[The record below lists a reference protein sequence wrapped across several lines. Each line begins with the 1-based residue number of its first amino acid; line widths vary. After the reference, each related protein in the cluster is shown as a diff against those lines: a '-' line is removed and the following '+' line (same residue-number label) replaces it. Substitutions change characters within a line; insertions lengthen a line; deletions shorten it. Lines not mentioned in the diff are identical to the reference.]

1 MAGRTTLGS
10 ENSKEQALN
19 AVDNLLASELTN
31 PTAYGAMAAAARLEL
46 IRRSIVLLL
55 RIAKRTL
62 AKG

>member
-1 MAGRTTLGS
+1 MARTTLGS

-19 AVDNLLASELTN
+19 AVDNLLNSELTN
-31 PTAYGAMAAAARLEL
+31 ATTYAAMGAPARLEL

-55 RIAKRTL
+55 RIAKRVL

>member
-19 AVDNLLASELTN
+19 AVENLLNSELTN
-31 PTAYGAMAAAARLEL
+31 STTYAAMAAPARLEL
-46 IRRSIVLLL
+46 LRRAIVLLL
-55 RIAKRTL
+55 RIAKRGL